1 MANYY
6 TYKESLGNSGAY
18 QVSGKPFASGGHSV
32 AAISNTTIQFPSVTQ
47 WVQISNCGSNDLK
60 IAFTATSLTR
70 GDYFFILPAGAV
82 SPVFDVKVTEISLRG
97 SGGTADPVSVTAGL
111 TDVSTRAIV
120 NNWSGS
126 VGV

>member
-6 TYKESLGNSGAY
+6 VRQDGLGNMGAY

-32 AAISNTTIQFPSVTQ
+32 SNSANTTIQFPFVTQ
-47 WVQISNCGSNDLK
+47 WVQVSNCGSSNL
-60 IAFTATSLTR
+60 IVAFVATSLTS
-70 GDYFFILPAGAV
+70 GDAFFVLEPNQV
-82 SPVFDVKVTEISLRG
+82 SPPLQVKVTEISLRG
-97 SGGTADPVSVTAGL
+97 DTGTVDPVSVTAGL
-111 TDVSTRAIV
+111 TGIANRNII